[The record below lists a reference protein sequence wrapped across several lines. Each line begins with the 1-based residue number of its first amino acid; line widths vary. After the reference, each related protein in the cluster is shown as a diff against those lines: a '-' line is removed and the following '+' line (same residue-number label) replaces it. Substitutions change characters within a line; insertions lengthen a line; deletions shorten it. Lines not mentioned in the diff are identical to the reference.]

1 MKAILFSILALG
13 FISISFGQQ
22 ITDYSNFIL
31 NREYYNPAIVGSQN
45 VHLASINYRKQW
57 VGFDDAPSVLIGN
70 FSGSIKNKGKV
81 GYGISAI
88 SEKTGLTQNTSVY
101 LNYAHHFK
109 LSEKL
114 KLGLGVKP
122 GYMQYRVK
130 LYDAILAD
138 EGDEVLT
145 GNVYTANAVDVSA
158 GFNLYSDK
166 FFVMASAQRLLGK
179 EIKFTSYNSSL
190 AFHYNAIVGYNFL
203 FKKKNVEVQPSLLVK
218 YAAPAPIQYTGML
231 KTTFNNK
238 FWFGLL
244 YKGDFEYRDNLFPV
258 NSAGVSLGVTLKERF
273 MIGYGYDYTLS
284 KISDYQSG
292 SHEVMLSYVFTK
304 KKPTLE
310 EEDDKLNNSIL
321 EERKK
326 EFEEKE
332 KNK

>member
-1 MKAILFSILALG
+1 MRAILLIILAVG
-13 FISISFGQQ
+13 FTSLSYGQQ

-31 NREYYNPAIVGSQN
+31 NKEYYNPAIVGSRT
-45 VHLASINYRKQW
+45 VHMASVNYRKQW
-57 VGFDDAPSVLIGN
+57 AGFDDAPSVFIGN
-70 FSGSIKNKGKV
+70 FSGSVKNKGKI

-101 LNYAHHFK
+101 LNYAQHFK

-114 KLGLGVKP
+114 KLGLGIKP

-130 LYDAILAD
+130 LYAAVLAD
-138 EGDEVLT
+138 EGDQVLT
-145 GNVYTANAVDVSA
+145 GNVYTANALDVSA

-166 FFVMASAQRLLGK
+166 FFFMASAQRLLGK
-179 EIKFTSYNSSL
+179 TITFTSYNSSL

-203 FKKKNVEVQPSLLVK
+203 IKKKNIEIQPSLLVK
-218 YAAPAPIQYTGML
+218 YAAPAAMQYTGMI
-231 KTTFNNK
+231 KTTFNSK

-258 NSAGVSLGVTLKERF
+258 NSAGASLGITLKERF

-284 KISDYQSG
+284 KISSYQSG
-292 SHEVMLSYVFTK
+292 SHEIMLSFVISK

-321 EERKK
+321 EQRKK
-326 EFEEKE
+326 ELEEKE